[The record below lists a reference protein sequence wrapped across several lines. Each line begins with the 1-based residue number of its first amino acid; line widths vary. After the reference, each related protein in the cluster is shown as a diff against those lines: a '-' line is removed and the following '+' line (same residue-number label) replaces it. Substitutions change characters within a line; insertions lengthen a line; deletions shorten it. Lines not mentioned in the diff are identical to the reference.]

1 MLAIRDR
8 VKDFRRVPASS
19 LRPSKFNWRTH
30 PENQKSALRA
40 VLARIGFAGA
50 ELTRELPDGSLELID
65 GHARAEEMGD
75 NLIPVLV
82 TDLSEQEA
90 KELLAVYDPIGD
102 LATADAA
109 KLEDLLTS
117 IDLEAPALLQL
128 CDELAAKHL
137 PQEAAAKPE
146 PGAGEDAYREQYGV
160 IVLCPDAAA
169 QEAVYARLTAEG
181 LTCKVVVT

>member
-109 KLEDLLTS
+109 KLEDLLAS

-137 PQEAAAKPE
+137 PQDEPAADE
-146 PGAGEDAYREQYGV
+146 PAGEDAIPEKYQILIECPGEAEQAKLLEELAG
-160 IVLCPDAAA
+160 
-169 QEAVYARLTAEG
+169 RG
-181 LTCKVVVT
+181 LKVRSLIS